1 MATITRSN
9 IGNLHDQLT
18 VKISKDDYI
27 NAFEKSLKAYSKNVN
42 IPGFRKGMVPAGMVK
57 KMYGNSIL
65 LDEILKTANQEVE
78 KYLQEE
84 KPEIFAQPLALP
96 LETIQVDANNPG
108 DYEFSFE
115 IGLKPEFEI
124 ELLNQK
130 GSITKY
136 NIAIDDK
143 LIDIEVD
150 NIQKRAGNM
159 ENPEVLEQNEDIVYA
174 SYTLNGEKFED
185 VISLERMPAAL
196 KDIVKGQKVDFTH
209 EFNTDA
215 LSEEE
220 VKEFATSVFKKDV
233 ESVKGQAVTFTLT
246 KVGRMIPRAIDESLF
261 NDVFPGQEVK
271 TEAEFREK
279 LKAEIGKEGA
289 RLTTEKLQND
299 IFETLVH
306 ETKMELPTQFLKN
319 WIKRGGESVKTDEEV
334 EKEYPS
340 FEHQLIWTL
349 VSDKLIKKYEIN
361 VTMDEIM
368 DDLKAKVL
376 TYFGVAEGD
385 DEPEWMAEY
394 MSKMAKDNK
403 TLDEAYRKLLFDKVF
418 DKVAEEIQVKEEEV
432 SGEDFGKLPS
442 KHHHH

>member
-1 MATITRSN
+1 MATLTRSN

-18 VKISKDDYI
+18 VKITKEDYI
-27 NAFEKSLKAYSKNVN
+27 KEFEKSLKAYSKNVN

-57 KMYGNSIL
+57 KMYGNSII
-65 LDEILKTANQEVE
+65 LDEILKTANKEVE

-96 LETIQVDANNPG
+96 LDSINVDVNNPG

-115 IGLKPEFEI
+115 IGLKPEFDI

-136 NIAIDDK
+136 NIAIDDT
-143 LIDIEVD
+143 LIDLEVD

-159 ENPEVLEQNEDIVYA
+159 ENPEAVELDTDIVYGT
-174 SYTLNGEKFED
+174 YTLNGENFED
-185 VISLERMPAAL
+185 VITLEKMPASL
-196 KDIVKGQKVDFTH
+196 KEVVKGKSAEFTQ
-209 EFNTDA
+209 EVNLDT

-220 VKEFATSVFKKDV
+220 LNELATSVFKKEV
-233 ESVKGQAVTFTLT
+233 SALKGQTATFQLT
-246 KVGRMIPRAIDESLF
+246 KVGRMIPRALDESLF

-271 TEAEFREK
+271 TEAEFRER
-279 LKAEIGKEGA
+279 LKVEIGKEGA
-289 RLTTEKLQND
+289 RLTNEKLQND

-306 ETKMELPTQFLKN
+306 ETKIELPVTFLKN
-319 WIKRGGESVKTDEEV
+319 WIKRGGENIKTDEEV

-349 VSDKLIKKYEIN
+349 ISDKLIKKYDIN

-368 DDLKAKVL
+368 ADLKSKVL
-376 TYFGVAEGD
+376 TYFGIAEGE
-385 DEPEWMAEY
+385 DEPEWMSEY
-394 MSKMAKDNK
+394 MTKMAKDNK
-403 TLDEAYRKLLFDKVF
+403 TLDEAYRKLLFDKLF

-432 SGEDFGKLPS
+432 TGEEFGKLPS

>member
-18 VKISKDDYI
+18 VKIAKEDYI

-57 KMYGNSIL
+57 KMYGNSII

-78 KYLQEE
+78 KFLQEE

-96 LETIQVDANNPG
+96 LDSIQVDANNPG

-124 ELLNQK
+124 ELLNKK

-143 LIDIEVD
+143 LIDLEVD

-159 ENPEVLEQNEDIVYA
+159 ENPESVELDTDVVYA
-174 SYTLNGEKFED
+174 TYTLNGENFED
-185 VISLERMPAAL
+185 VITLERMPAAL
-196 KDIVKGQKVDFTH
+196 KTVVKGQKAEFTH
-209 EFNTDA
+209 EFNLDT

-220 VKEFATSVFKKDV
+220 LNDYATSIFKKDAATL
-233 ESVKGQAVTFTLT
+233 KGQTVTLTLT
-246 KVGRMIPRAIDESLF
+246 KVGRMVPRELDESLF

-271 TEAEFREK
+271 TEADFRER
-279 LKAEIGKEGA
+279 LKVEIGKEGA

-306 ETKMELPTQFLKN
+306 ETKLELPVQFLKN
-319 WIKRGGESVKTDEEV
+319 WIKRGGESIKTDEEV
-334 EKEYPS
+334 EQEYPG

-368 DDLKAKVL
+368 TDLKSKVL

-403 TLDEAYRKLLFDKVF
+403 TLDEAYRKLLFDKLF
-418 DKVAEEIQVKEEEV
+418 DKIAEEIQVKEEEV